1 MPETQSLA
9 PEERQAPETPKD
21 YLWLNLRELPYFR
34 GLMRAVEASFY
45 TRFELPAPVLDVGSG
60 DGQFVTVAFDRPV
73 DVGLD
78 PWKAPMREAARRGGY
93 RSLVLGDGTRM
104 PFPDG
109 HFGSALSNSV
119 LEHIPP
125 VEDVL
130 AEVAR
135 VLKPGAPFV
144 FCGPNHRFLSSLSVS
159 NTLDRVGLR
168 PLGNA
173 YRAFFNR
180 IARHVHCDPPE
191 VWQRRLEAAGFELE
205 RCWDYYSPRAL
216 RVTEWGHYFGLPSLV
231 AHWLTG
237 RWILAPARWNLWL
250 TYRLAQ
256 RVYQPVET
264 PDGVCTFY
272 IARRK

>member
-1 MPETQSLA
+1 MPETHSLA
-9 PEERQAPETPKD
+9 PKESQAGEKSKD

-45 TRFELPAPVLDVGSG
+45 TRFELPAPILDVGSG
-60 DGQFVTVAFDRPV
+60 DGQFVTVAFDQPV

-93 RSLVLGDGTRM
+93 RSLVLGDGARM
-104 PFPDG
+104 PFPSA

-130 AEVAR
+130 AEVGR

-144 FCGPNHRFLSSLSVS
+144 FCGPNHRFLSGLSLS
-159 NTLDRVGLR
+159 NALDRAGLR
-168 PLGNA
+168 PLGDA

-205 RCWDYYSPRAL
+205 RYWDYYSPRAL
-216 RVTEWGHYFGLPSLV
+216 RVTEWGHYFGLPSLA
-231 AHWLTG
+231 AHRLTG
-237 RWILAPARWNLWL
+237 RWILAPTRWNLGL

-256 RVYQPVET
+256 RAYEPVET